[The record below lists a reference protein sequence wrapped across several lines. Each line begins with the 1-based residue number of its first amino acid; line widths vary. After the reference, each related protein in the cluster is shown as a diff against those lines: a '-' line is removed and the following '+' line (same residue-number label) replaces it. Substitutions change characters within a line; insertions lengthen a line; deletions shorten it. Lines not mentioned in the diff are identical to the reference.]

1 MIRLP
6 FVNGFCF
13 RFPPLFFVFSVV
25 LILLHLV
32 SLLPPLYLLIVPV
45 GYLRVEQRRKKI
57 KGEEEEEGEGEEEV
71 EEEEEEEE
79 ERFREAAAETC
90 PPRGRFSAVGA
101 ESTSH
106 LDSQLD
112 RSRTSWTS
120 WAHLHLQPLLF
131 HAAAA
136 AKMADPSSALLATP
150 TPGPSK
156 SGWSSWTLGHKR

>member
-71 EEEEEEEE
+71 EEEEEEE